1 MAWLLGSA
9 EQEAPPSHE
18 RGWVRLGISELMKFK
33 LCPGRIAESSQVLA
47 ERRDGGSVS
56 VCPEVCVSGTWTRKY
71 KWLLNTGVLGQK
83 GDFNFEE
90 LGRETELIRKYLV
103 CNPKKVRLYPEG
115 NGKSS
120 EELL

>member
-1 MAWLLGSA
+1 M
-9 EQEAPPSHE
+9 
-18 RGWVRLGISELMKFK
+18 
-33 LCPGRIAESSQVLA
+33 
-47 ERRDGGSVS
+47 
-56 VCPEVCVSGTWTRKY
+56 CPEVCVSGTWKRKY
-71 KWLLNTGVLGQK
+71 KWLLKTGVLGQK

-90 LGRETELIRKYLV
+90 LGRETVLIRKYLV